1 MDKKGIKLTTVNLQ
15 IFLFEHFQK
24 KFFFNGSIPRNP
36 VVQVPTDILPKQFL
50 SVFVRFQPGGI
61 IWKLIWILGVK
72 YM

>member
-15 IFLFEHFQK
+15 IFSFRTFAE
-24 KFFFNGSIPRNP
+24 KFTGSIPRNP
-36 VVQVPTDILPKQFL
+36 VVQVPTDILPKQLL

>member
-24 KFFFNGSIPRNP
+24 KKFNGSIPRNP
-36 VVQVPTDILPKQFL
+36 VVQVPTDTLPKQLL

>member
-15 IFLFEHFQK
+15 IFSFRTFSEK
-24 KFFFNGSIPRNP
+24 KFNGSIPRNP
-36 VVQVPTDILPKQFL
+36 VVQVPTDILPKQLL

>member
-15 IFLFEHFQK
+15 IFSFRTFSEK
-24 KFFFNGSIPRNP
+24 FNGSIPRNP
-36 VVQVPTDILPKQFL
+36 VAQVPTDILPKQLL
-50 SVFVRFQPGGI
+50 SVFVLFQPGGI

>member
-1 MDKKGIKLTTVNLQ
+1 MDEKGTKLTTVNLQ
-15 IFLFEHFQK
+15 IFFLRTFSEN
-24 KFFFNGSIPRNP
+24 FNGSIPRNP
-36 VVQVPTDILPKQFL
+36 VVQVPTDILPKQLL

>member
-15 IFLFEHFQK
+15 IFSFRTFSE
-24 KFFFNGSIPRNP
+24 KFTGSIPRNP
-36 VVQVPTDILPKQFL
+36 VVQVPTDILPKQLL

>member
-15 IFLFEHFQK
+15 IFFFSNIFRK
-24 KFFFNGSIPRNP
+24 KFNGSIPRNP
-36 VVQVPTDILPKQFL
+36 VVQVPTDILPKQLL